1 LFSELAKQM
10 LSLASSLER
19 TRGFVRWK
27 EAVVI
32 PELENGLGVESGLL
46 CPFLLGNEQN
56 SELWIHANRKLM
68 IE

>member
-1 LFSELAKQM
+1 LLSELAKQT

-19 TRGFVRWK
+19 MRGFVGWK

-32 PELENGLGVESGLL
+32 PELENGLGVESGPL
-46 CPFLLGNEQN
+46 CPFLLENEQN
-56 SELWIHANRKLM
+56 SELWIHANRRLM